1 MISRKFLEG
10 DLCSGP
16 ENLGSKAVLGVET
29 ALSLESLPNIMMRT
43 DWQGQWGRSL
53 RSLRGSVRKRMTD
66 AYIFI
71 SNTVEMSSALHSR
84 TCEILPYI

>member
-29 ALSLESLPNIMMRT
+29 ALSLVSLPNMMRT
-43 DWQGQWGRSL
+43 DWQGRVPVGEGPQGPPWECSEE
-53 RSLRGSVRKRMTD
+53 D
-66 AYIFI
+66 D
-71 SNTVEMSSALHSR
+71 
-84 TCEILPYI
+84 